1 MKKVLFVQGSL
12 RKQSFNRQVQA
23 AIVEELGD
31 SVEVSELDY
40 SELPLINQDIEW
52 PTPAAVAKVREQVM
66 AADAVWV
73 VTPQYNASFPGHVK
87 NLFDWMSRPV
97 EQGKPATAI
106 KGKKVTVTGIGG
118 KTATAQMRAALSS
131 LLRFIRMDTMDE
143 EGTGYT
149 VNGSAW
155 MSNVVELSDEQVAAL
170 KKQVADFKAFIEA

>member
-23 AIVEELGD
+23 AILEELGD

-52 PTPAAVAKVREQVM
+52 PTPDAVAKVREQFM
-66 AADAVWV
+66 AAGAVWV

-97 EQGKPATAI
+97 EQGKPDTAI
-106 KGKKVTVTGIGG
+106 RGKKVTVTGIGG
-118 KTATAQMRAALSS
+118 RSATAQMRAALSS
-131 LLRFIRMDTMDE
+131 LLRFIGMETMDE
-143 EGTGYT
+143 DGTGYA

-155 MSNVVELSDEQVAAL
+155 MSNVVELDDKQIEAL
-170 KKQVADFKAFIEA
+170 QKQVSDFKAFIEA